1 MAAYNPHGAEPPGTP
16 GRDEGYLYWL
26 GWLSHVGNSTFPRR
40 TRTVSTA
47 TST

>member
-1 MAAYNPHGAEPPGTP
+1 MAAYNPDGAELPLVP

-26 GWLSHVGNSTFPRR
+26 GWLSHVGNSTFRAR
-40 TRTVSTA
+40 TRTASTA